1 MSARVMNPAMMSEMG
16 RNLGGGKR
24 ASPNRE
30 ALARVRRDLFGPV
43 DHAAA
48 RALVDRELKAQSV
61 IDAKRWGFD
70 FRLEMP
76 TGNSKYDWQVI
87 EPGLGVQ
94 ETYALRGM
102 PYLGKQSSRSPRKAS
117 PGWKR
122 RGVSVS
128 PMATDG
134 HSQGKTETTPP
145 QVARVP
151 GIGEGAGEEVLAN
164 ENSRKERAQ
173 VEPTTPVITP
183 AARKQSSIT
192 DFMKSRKRTLIGTK
206 KIIVEPPE
214 KIARNA
220 GQIRS

>member
-1 MSARVMNPAMMSEMG
+1 MSARVMNPGTMSEM

-24 ASPNRE
+24 ATPNRD

-48 RALVDRELKAQSV
+48 RALAERELKEQSV
-61 IDAKRWGFD
+61 MDAKRWGFD

-76 TGNSKYDWQVI
+76 TDNSRYDWQVI
-87 EPGLGVQ
+87 EPQEGVQ
-94 ETYALRGM
+94 ESYALRGM
-102 PYLGKQSSRSPRKAS
+102 PYLRRSTESSPRKNDS

-122 RGVSVS
+122 RASVS

-134 HSQGKTETTPP
+134 PFQSTSEKTPP
-145 QVARVP
+145 QVSRVP
-151 GIGEGAGEEVLAN
+151 GIGEDPEELPK
-164 ENSRKERAQ
+164 ENNRKERVN
-173 VEPTTPVITP
+173 VEPTTPVLP
-183 AARKQSSIT
+183 VAARKQSSIT

>member
-24 ASPNRE
+24 AAPNRE

-76 TGNSKYDWQVI
+76 TGNSKYDWEII
-87 EPGLGVQ
+87 EPGMGVQ

-102 PYLGKQSSRSPRKAS
+102 PYLGKQSPRSPRKAS

-122 RGVSVS
+122 RASVS
-128 PMATDG
+128 PMVTDG
-134 HSQGKTETTPP
+134 QALGKTETTPP

-151 GIGEGAGEEVLAN
+151 GIGEGPSEDDIAR
-164 ENSRKERAQ
+164 ENSRKERVV
-173 VEPTTPVITP
+173 VEPTTPVITV

-206 KIIVEPPE
+206 KIMVEPPE